1 MTLAERRKYWADHIR
16 GMRQLANEWL
26 VAAHESPADYFWQR
40 HCRDE
45 AQRLRLIAK
54 QYLKTTRS
62 FGK

>member
-1 MTLAERRKYWADHIR
+1 MTLSERRKYWADHIR

-26 VAAHESPADYFWQR
+26 IAANESPADYFWQR